1 MHDYSSIQTPFYL
14 YDLDLLD
21 QTLSLARDESYR
33 YDFKIHY
40 ATKANYDTRILER
53 MRRYGFGADC
63 VSGNEVLLALESGFV
78 PESIVFAG
86 VGKTDPEIE
95 LAIRNQILCL
105 NVESIEEL
113 MVIDEIAERLKLQAN
128 IALRLNPDIPALT
141 HKYISTGLKENK
153 FGIPI
158 ERLQE
163 ALDFC
168 KSHHWINFLGLHF
181 HIGSQITSLQ
191 PFKELCHLV
200 NRIWENYHIDRFG
213 GRLINMG
220 GGLGIDYINPL
231 SNPVPDFRSFFKVFA
246 DNLLLPKSVT
256 RHFELGRSLTAQCG
270 TLVARVIF
278 VKQGTQ
284 KKHVILDA
292 GMTELIR
299 PALYGATHQI
309 ENISSCLS
317 QDIYDVV
324 GPICESSD
332 FLGKAVSLP
341 ETRRGDLIKIHSC
354 GAYAESMAMRYNLR
368 GTIGK
373 VYHEQEVLLTNR
385 PLQSS
390 KLYPFEAIVEV
401 FPYLTS

>member
-1 MHDYSSIQTPFYL
+1 MHDYSSIPTPFYL

-21 QTLSLARDESYR
+21 QTLSVARDESSR

-40 ATKANYDTRILER
+40 ATKANYDARILER
-53 MRRYGFGADC
+53 MRRYGFGVDC
-63 VSGNEVLLALESGFV
+63 VSGNEVSLALESGFV

-95 LAIRNQILCL
+95 LAIRNKILCL

-113 MVIDEIAERLKLQAN
+113 MVVDEIAERLKLQAN

-168 KSHHWINFLGLHF
+168 KNHHWINFLGLHF

-191 PFKELCHLV
+191 PYRELCHLA

-220 GGLGIDYINPL
+220 GGLGIDYVDPWL
-231 SNPVPDFRSFFKVFA
+231 NPVPDFRSYFKVFA

-270 TLVARVIF
+270 TLVTRVIF
-278 VKQGTQ
+278 VKQGSQ
-284 KKHVILDA
+284 RKYVILDA

-299 PALYGATHQI
+299 PALYGASHLI
-309 ENISSCLS
+309 ENISSGLGHE
-317 QDIYDVV
+317 IYDVV

-332 FLGKAVSLP
+332 FFGKAVSLS
-341 ETRRGDLIKIHSC
+341 ETRRGDLIRIHSC
-354 GAYAESMAMRYNLR
+354 GAYAESMSMKYNLR

-373 VYHEQEVLLTNR
+373 VYREQEVYSPNRLLQTTK
-385 PLQSS
+385 PEL
-390 KLYPFEAIVEV
+390 FEAIAELV
-401 FPYLTS
+401 PYLTS